1 MTLPSKPNPPRTIQI
16 ICQTRNSLHIKWGP
30 GIDNGSRI
38 TSYKLEYAQVL
49 TNSSELGLD
58 KNVSFLCAYSLVFI
72 FLTRLILLL
81 FL

>member
-58 KNVSFLCAYSLVFI
+58 KNVSFLCAYSLVFV
-72 FLTRLILLL
+72 FLT
-81 FL
+81 